1 MSVWPDGLYAGKSLS
16 NPATGQTLTF
26 LELSPELLVMET
38 TYQAGGPEAPEH
50 FHPVQSERFVALE
63 GAVRVVVNGHERR
76 LESGEDLTLPPGTR
90 HRFGALADQSCRVR
104 WEVRP
109 ALRTAEFLATTFG
122 LAQDGHVTRAG
133 IPPLLRSVQI
143 AREFDREFRLT
154 KPPRFVQRV
163 VFALLGGIARIR
175 KVPGHYVPG
184 SSPRGERQHLA
195 D

>member
-1 MSVWPDGLYAGKSLS
+1 MSLS
-16 NPATGQTLTF
+16 NPMTGQTLTF

-50 FHPVQSERFVALE
+50 VHPLQSERFVALE
-63 GAVRVVVNGHERR
+63 GAVRVVVNGQDGR
-76 LESGEDLTLPPGTR
+76 LEPGKDLTLPPGTR
-90 HRFGALADQSCRVR
+90 HRFGGLADQPCRAR
-104 WEVRP
+104 GEDRP

-143 AREFDREFRLT
+143 AREFDKEFRLT
-154 KPPRFVQRV
+154 HPPRFVQQV
-163 VFALLGGIARIR
+163 AFAPLGAIARIL

-184 SSPRGERQHLA
+184 SSHTGTSH
-195 D
+195 

>member
-1 MSVWPDGLYAGKSLS
+1 MTSWPDGLYAGKSLR
-16 NPATGQTLTF
+16 NPVTGQTLTF
-26 LELSPELLVMET
+26 CELSPELLVMET

-50 FHPVQSERFVALE
+50 LHPVQSERFVALE
-63 GAVRVVVNGHERR
+63 GVVRVVFNGQEHR
-76 LESGEDLTLPPGTR
+76 LQPGEDITLPPGTP
-90 HRFGALADQSCRVR
+90 HRFGGLADQPGRAR

-109 ALRTAEFLATTFG
+109 ALRTAEFLGTTFG

-154 KPPRFVQRV
+154 SPPRSVQRAV
-163 VFALLGGIARIR
+163 LALLGGIARMR

-184 SSPRGERQHLA
+184 SSQR
-195 D
+195 

>member
-1 MSVWPDGLYAGKSLS
+1 MSSWPDGLYAGKSLRS
-16 NPATGQTLTF
+16 PVTGQTLTF

-50 FHPVQSERFVALE
+50 LHPVQFEHFVALE
-63 GAVRVVVNGHERR
+63 GAVRVVVNGQEGR
-76 LESGEDLTLPPGTR
+76 LEPGKDLTLPPGTR
-90 HRFGALADQSCRVR
+90 HRFGALTDQSCRAR

-133 IPPLLRSVQI
+133 LPPLLRSVQI

-154 KPPRFVQRV
+154 HPPRFVQRV
-163 VFALLGGIARIR
+163 VLAPLGAIARIL

-184 SSPRGERQHLA
+184 SSHKA
-195 D
+195 TNH